1 MEIEHSMTRL
11 DPDDFRKCG
20 SIWDMERQ
28 SDLAKRFYRELV
40 QGNRITYV
48 VQVQQEYI
56 GEISLVLHM
65 DDPDY
70 TIKNQRIYVSRLMV
84 KREYRRRGI
93 GKALVAFAVQ
103 SARDMG
109 YSELSIGVD
118 LDNYSALKLYV
129 EAGFRHV
136 LFIGEDAGGKYVKL
150 LMKLQ

>member
-1 MEIEHSMTRL
+1 MEIEHSITRL
-11 DPDDFRKCG
+11 DPADFRKCG
-20 SIWDMERQ
+20 SIWDMDCQ
-28 SDLAKRFYRELV
+28 SDLAERFYRELL

-48 VQVQQEYI
+48 FQAQQEYI
-56 GEISLVLHM
+56 GEISLVFHM

-70 TIKNQRIYVSRLMV
+70 TIENQRVYVSRLLV

-93 GKALVAFAVQ
+93 GKALAAFAIQ
-103 SARDMG
+103 TARDMG

-129 EAGFRHV
+129 EAGFRHI